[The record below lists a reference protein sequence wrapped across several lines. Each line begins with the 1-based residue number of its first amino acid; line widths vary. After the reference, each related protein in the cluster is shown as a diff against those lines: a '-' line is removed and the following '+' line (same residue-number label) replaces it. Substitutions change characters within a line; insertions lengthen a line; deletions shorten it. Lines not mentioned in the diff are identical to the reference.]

1 MLRSRRASSAT
12 SIRTTGRLCHD
23 TPLTSEEHVVEPE
36 ATVLLVDHNDADRAR
51 FRSILSHGGYAV
63 FETSRGEDVVLKAR
77 DVRPH
82 LIVLDA
88 ALPDLDVTAACQ
100 AIRCDGAIAGTPVLI
115 LTVGHDDSGV
125 LAGLNAGADDY
136 TTKDSAPELILARVR
151 RLVQYRKLSDLAVLD
166 RQLVQVGRL
175 LAGIVHEIRGP
186 LSVIRG
192 SAELLRLSLHDR
204 DDDLQWVDSIL
215 RGSSLLQLRLEHLM
229 AAVRPG
235 PVHLQP
241 VDVGSLLAEAVDLF
255 TKGLPPN
262 QRQVRVET
270 RCGHL
275 HEIHGDAGRL
285 MQVLF
290 DLLSNAHQAI
300 AASGKE
306 GGILLRTDSVHE
318 GQTEWVRMEVLDEGP
333 GIPDNYLRR
342 IFEPFF
348 TTREGGSG
356 YGLYLASEIVREL
369 GGRLTARNNPGGG
382 ACFTVLL
389 PARSAVAGSASA
401 GR

>member
-1 MLRSRRASSAT
+1 LR
-12 SIRTTGRLCHD
+12 
-23 TPLTSEEHVVEPE
+23 SEEHVVEPE
-36 ATVLLVDHNDADRAR
+36 ATVLLVDQDDSDRQR

-63 FETSRGEDVVLKAR
+63 FEAASADDLISRASEIRPHVVVLSAS
-77 DVRPH
+77 
-82 LIVLDA
+82 LFDA
-88 ALPDLDVTAACQ
+88 DGEAACR
-100 AIRCDGAIAGTPVLI
+100 AIRCDGAISGTPVLI
-115 LTVGHDDSGV
+115 LASSHDDSRV
-125 LAGLNAGADDY
+125 LAGLGAGADDY
-136 TTKDSAPELILARVR
+136 STRDSVPELFLARIR
-151 RLVQYRKLSDLAVLD
+151 RLVQFRKLANLAVLD
-166 RQLVQVGRL
+166 RQLVQMGRL

-204 DDDLQWVDSIL
+204 EEDLQWVDSIL

-235 PVHLQP
+235 PRQVQP

-262 QRQVRVET
+262 QRRVKIET
-270 RCGHL
+270 RCDHR
-275 HEIHGDAGRL
+275 HQIQGDAGRL

-300 AASGKE
+300 ASSGKE
-306 GGILLRTDSVHE
+306 GGILLRTDSVLD
-318 GQTEWVRMEVLDEGP
+318 GQDEWIRLEILDEGP
-333 GIPDNYLRR
+333 GIPDTYLRR

-369 GGRLTARNNPGGG
+369 GGRLTAHNNLGGG
-382 ACFTVLL
+382 ACFTLLL
-389 PARSAVAGSASA
+389 PARLPASA
-401 GR
+401 

>member
-1 MLRSRRASSAT
+1 M
-12 SIRTTGRLCHD
+12 D
-23 TPLTSEEHVVEPE
+23 PE
-36 ATVLLVDHNDADRAR
+36 ATVLIVDCNEARRAR
-51 FRSILSHGGYAV
+51 FRAILSEAGYAV
-63 FETSRGEDVVLKAR
+63 FEASRGEDVVGEAR

-82 LIVLDA
+82 LIVLSA
-88 ALPDLDVTAACQ
+88 EAPDLEGLAICQ
-100 AIRCDGAIAGTPVLI
+100 ALRSDGAIARTPVLI
-115 LTVGHDDSGV
+115 LTAGHDDADV
-125 LAGLNAGADDY
+125 LAALNAGADDY
-136 TTKDSAPELILARVR
+136 TTKDSAPELILRRVR
-151 RLVQYRKLSDLAVLD
+151 RLVRYRRLADLAVLD

-192 SAELLRLSLHDR
+192 SAELLRLGLLDR
-204 DDDLQWVDSIL
+204 EDDLQWIDSIL

-235 PVHLQP
+235 PARCQP
-241 VDVGSLLAEAVDLF
+241 VDVGSLLTETVELF
-255 TKGLPPN
+255 RKGLPPN
-262 QRQVRVET
+262 QHVVRIETQCVDRHEVE
-270 RCGHL
+270 
-275 HEIHGDAGRL
+275 GDAGRL

-300 AASGKE
+300 TTSGKP
-306 GGILLRTDSVHE
+306 GGILLRTGSVHE
-318 GQTEWVRMEVLDEGP
+318 EEAEWVRVEVLDEGP
-333 GIPDNYLRR
+333 GIPENYLRR

-369 GGRLTARNNPGGG
+369 GGRLTARNVPEGG
-382 ACFTVLL
+382 ACFTVQL
-389 PARSAVAGSASA
+389 PARSHVGAAPL

>member
-1 MLRSRRASSAT
+1 
-12 SIRTTGRLCHD
+12 
-23 TPLTSEEHVVEPE
+23 VEPE
-36 ATVLLVDHNDADRAR
+36 ATVLLVDHDDSDRER

-63 FETSRGEDVVLKAR
+63 FEAENVDDLVSRAQEIRPHVVVLSAS
-77 DVRPH
+77 
-82 LIVLDA
+82 LFDA
-88 ALPDLDVTAACQ
+88 EGEAACRL
-100 AIRCDGAIAGTPVLI
+100 IRCEGSISGTPVLI
-115 LTVGHDDSGV
+115 LADAHDDPRV
-125 LAGLNAGADDY
+125 LAGLGAGADDY
-136 TTKDSAPELILARVR
+136 STRDSVPELFLARVR
-151 RLVQYRKLSDLAVLD
+151 RLVQYRKLANLAVLD

-192 SAELLRLSLHDR
+192 SAELLRLGLNDR
-204 DDDLQWVDSIL
+204 EEDLQWVDSIL

-235 PVHLQP
+235 PAQVQP
-241 VDVGSLLAEAVDLF
+241 VDLGSLLTEAVDLF

-262 QRQVRVET
+262 QRRVRVEM
-270 RCGHL
+270 RCDHR
-275 HEIHGDAGRL
+275 HEIQGDAGRL

-300 AASGKE
+300 TASGKE
-306 GGILLRTDSVHE
+306 GNIVLRTDSIRESHD
-318 GQTEWVRMEVLDEGP
+318 EWVRLDVVDEGP
-333 GIPDNYLRR
+333 GIPENYLRR

-369 GGRLTARNNPGGG
+369 GGRLTAQNNPGGG
-382 ACFTVLL
+382 ACFTLML
-389 PARSAVAGSASA
+389 PARSLASS
-401 GR
+401 